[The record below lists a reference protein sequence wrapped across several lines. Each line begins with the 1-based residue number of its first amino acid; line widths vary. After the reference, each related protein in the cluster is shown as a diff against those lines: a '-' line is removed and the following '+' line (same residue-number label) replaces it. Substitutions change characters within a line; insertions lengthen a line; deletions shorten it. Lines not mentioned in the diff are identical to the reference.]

1 MRDDREK
8 LQDILEAIE
17 RIDRYAVQGRQAF
30 EQDELIQTWFTQ
42 NLQIIGEASRSLSS
56 AIRNQHPEI
65 PWTNMLGMRNIL
77 THNYFEID
85 LRYRL
90 GCCRTEVTEFEAE
103 CRSYFAIAV
112 RGCVMRSS

>member
-30 EQDELIQTWFTQ
+30 EQNELIQTWFTQ
-42 NLQIIGEASRSLSS
+42 NLQIIGEASRSFSS
-56 AIRNQHPEI
+56 AIRDQHPVV
-65 PWTNMLGMRNIL
+65 PWAKIIGMRNIL

-85 LRYRL
+85 LDI
-90 GCCRTEVTEFEAE
+90 VW
-103 CRSYFAIAV
+103 IAV
-112 RGCVMRSS
+112 EQELPSLKQSIETIVRSL

>member
-17 RIDRYAVQGRQAF
+17 RIERYAVQGRSAF
-30 EQDELIQTWFTQ
+30 EHNELIQTWFTQ

-56 AIRNQHPEI
+56 TIRNQYPEI
-65 PWTNMLGMRNIL
+65 PWTNMIGMRNIL

-85 LRYRL
+85 LDIVWVVVEQEL
-90 GCCRTEVTEFEAE
+90 PTLKQNVENIL
-103 CRSYFAIAV
+103 RSP
-112 RGCVMRSS
+112 

>member
-30 EQDELIQTWFTQ
+30 EQNELIQTWFTQ

-56 AIRNQHPEI
+56 ATRDKYPAV
-65 PWTNMLGMRNIL
+65 PWTNMIGMRNIL

-85 LRYRL
+85 LDIVWAVVEQEL
-90 GCCRTEVTEFEAE
+90 PSLKQSIEAIL
-103 CRSYFAIAV
+103 RSL
-112 RGCVMRSS
+112 

>member
-30 EQDELIQTWFTQ
+30 EQNELIQTWFTQ
-42 NLQIIGEASRSLSS
+42 NLQVIGEASRSLSS
-56 AIRNQHPEI
+56 ATRDQYPEI
-65 PWTNMLGMRNIL
+65 PWSKMIGMRNIL

-85 LRYRL
+85 LDIVWL
-90 GCCRTEVTEFEAE
+90 AVEQELP
-103 CRSYFAIAV
+103 SLKQAIAAIL
-112 RGCVMRSS
+112 RSL

>member
-30 EQDELIQTWFTQ
+30 EQNELIQTWFTQ

-56 AIRNQHPEI
+56 ATRDRHPEI
-65 PWTNMLGMRNIL
+65 PWTNMIGMRNIL

-85 LRYRL
+85 LDIVWGVVEQEL
-90 GCCRTEVTEFEAE
+90 PSLKQSIEAIL
-103 CRSYFAIAV
+103 RSL
-112 RGCVMRSS
+112 